1 MKPDLFHLPM
11 KDKELL
17 VAEGVVREYLLPRQS
32 LLSSRPR
39 MRALDGVSLRL
50 GKGESFGIVGESG
63 CGKSTLARTVMGL
76 EPPQNGRILFQGEDL
91 YAISPEKLKSLRRG
105 MQMVFQDPY
114 GSLNPRHTIGRSI
127 AEPLSLQENQTAE
140 ETSKLVGETLEEV
153 GLEASDAS
161 KYPHEF
167 SGGQRQRIALA
178 RALITRPAMIVADEP
193 VSALDVSVQAQVL
206 NLMLDLRER
215 HQLAYLFISHD
226 LSIVRHMTE
235 NVAVM
240 FAGRIVEQ
248 GPTQDLFEDPSHPY
262 TRDLLQ
268 ALPKPIP
275 GKVRM
280 NISEPVPFQESDPI
294 SENLNGCPYRF
305 RCSEATPICSE
316 SPPQLLPLQSHAESK
331 RKSACHASG
340 NQTPTNH

>member
-1 MKPDLFHLPM
+1 
-11 KDKELL
+11 
-17 VAEGVVREYLLPRQS
+17 
-32 LLSSRPR
+32 
-39 MRALDGVSLRL
+39 
-50 GKGESFGIVGESG
+50 
-63 CGKSTLARTVMGL
+63 MGL
-76 EPPQNGRILFQGEDL
+76 EPPQQGRILFQGEDL
-91 YAISPEKLKSLRRG
+91 YAISPEKLKSLRRE

-140 ETSKLVGETLEEV
+140 ETSTLVGETLEEV

-268 ALPKPIP
+268 AVPKPIP

-280 NISEPVPFQESDPI
+280 NRSEPVPFQESDPI

-316 SPPQLLPLQSHAESK
+316 SPPQLLPLQSHADSK

>member
-1 MKPDLFHLPM
+1 MKPNLFYLPM

-32 LLSSRPR
+32 LLSSRPK

-226 LSIVRHMTE
+226 LSIVRHMTK

-268 ALPKPIP
+268 AVPKPIP

-280 NISEPVPFQESDPI
+280 NRSEPVPFQESDPI
-294 SENLNGCPYRF
+294 SENLNGCPYRV
-305 RCSEATPICSE
+305 RCSEVTPICSE
-316 SPPQLLPLQSHAESK
+316 SPPQLLPLQSHADSK

>member
-1 MKPDLFHLPM
+1 
-11 KDKELL
+11 
-17 VAEGVVREYLLPRQS
+17 
-32 LLSSRPR
+32 
-39 MRALDGVSLRL
+39 
-50 GKGESFGIVGESG
+50 
-63 CGKSTLARTVMGL
+63 MGL

-140 ETSKLVGETLEEV
+140 EISTLVGETLEEV
-153 GLEASDAS
+153 GLEASDTS

-268 ALPKPIP
+268 AVPKPYTWKSP
-275 GKVRM
+275 NEQQGT
-280 NISEPVPFQESDPI
+280 SPVPGI
-294 SENLNGCPYRF
+294 
-305 RCSEATPICSE
+305 
-316 SPPQLLPLQSHAESK
+316 
-331 RKSACHASG
+331 
-340 NQTPTNH
+340 

>member
-1 MKPDLFHLPM
+1 MKIRPNAILEVDGLERRFDVSAPWLNRVLER
-11 KDKELL
+11 K
-17 VAEGVVREYLLPRQS
+17 PRRT
-32 LLSSRPR
+32 L
-39 MRALDGVSLRL
+39 RAVDGVDFIIQRGQTLAL
-50 GKGESFGIVGESG
+50 VGESG
-63 CGKSTLARTVMGL
+63 CGKSTIARLVTGL
-76 EPPQNGRILFQGEDL
+76 HAPSGGSVKFHGDRD
-91 YAISPEKLKSLRRG
+91 R
-105 MQMVFQDPY
+105 MQMIFQDPY

-268 ALPKPIP
+268 AVPKPIP

-280 NISEPVPFQESDPI
+280 NSSEPVPFQESDPM

-316 SPPQLLPLQSHAESK
+316 SPPQLLPLQSHADSK

>member
-1 MKPDLFHLPM
+1 M

-32 LLSSRPR
+32 LLSSRPK

-76 EPPQNGRILFQGEDL
+76 ELPQNGRILFQGEDL

-140 ETSKLVGETLEEV
+140 ETSTLVGETLEEV

-248 GPTQDLFEDPSHPY
+248 GPTQDLFEKPSHPY

-268 ALPKPIP
+268 AVPKPIP

-280 NISEPVPFQESDPI
+280 NSSEPVPFQKSDPI

-305 RCSEATPICSE
+305 RCSETTPICSE
-316 SPPQLLPLQSHAESK
+316 SPPQLLSLQSHADSK